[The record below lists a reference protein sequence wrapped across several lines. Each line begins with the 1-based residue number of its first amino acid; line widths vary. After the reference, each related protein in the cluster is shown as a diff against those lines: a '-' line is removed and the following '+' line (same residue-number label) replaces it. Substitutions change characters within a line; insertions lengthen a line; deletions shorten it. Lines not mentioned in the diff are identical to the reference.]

1 MAKFTKRAIMAC
13 LLELL
18 KTKNIDKIT
27 VKDICEK
34 CEINRNTFY
43 YYFCDIY
50 DVLNSIFLDEIE
62 KLVSSE
68 DISSFYDTYKRAA
81 SILIEYREAVIHVYS
96 TKNKATVENY
106 LEKTTNDLVGRF
118 VRKNIGNH
126 KLLDSDIRYIT
137 YFYSYAIIGIT
148 SKWIEDGMPPYNV
161 DLIKRFSD
169 TFDSTITI
177 MIETCEKNNI

>member
-1 MAKFTKRAIMAC
+1 MAKFTKKAIMAC

-62 KLVSSE
+62 KLVSSK
-68 DISSFYDTYKRAA
+68 DISSFYDSLGFERKSTHNLPTDQISCVKNSIIYK
-81 SILIEYREAVIHVYS
+81 VC
-96 TKNKATVENY
+96 
-106 LEKTTNDLVGRF
+106 F
-118 VRKNIGNH
+118 
-126 KLLDSDIRYIT
+126 
-137 YFYSYAIIGIT
+137 
-148 SKWIEDGMPPYNV
+148 
-161 DLIKRFSD
+161 
-169 TFDSTITI
+169 
-177 MIETCEKNNI
+177 

>member
-1 MAKFTKRAIMAC
+1 MAKFTKKAIMAC

-96 TKNKATVENY
+96 TKNKAIVEN
-106 LEKTTNDLVGRF
+106 
-118 VRKNIGNH
+118 
-126 KLLDSDIRYIT
+126 
-137 YFYSYAIIGIT
+137 
-148 SKWIEDGMPPYNV
+148 
-161 DLIKRFSD
+161 
-169 TFDSTITI
+169 
-177 MIETCEKNNI
+177 